1 MIFSCHN
8 NKVLV
13 YILCTL
19 LIVCMG
25 FATFVEKIHGSD
37 FVGKNIYG
45 SWWFISLWAVLAIV
59 CLLFLIQKKVYKRV
73 AVLLLHVSFMVI
85 LIGAFVTHLTSESGT
100 VHLRKDVNVSTF
112 TTDDGVER
120 EFPFSM
126 RLADFKILYYPGTDA
141 VMDYRCEID
150 VEIENKFKKV
160 SVSMNKIGKVSGYR
174 FYQSSYDFDGEGSH
188 LLVAYDPY
196 GIAITYFG
204 YLSLFVSLLWVMFS
218 KHTRIRELY
227 RKATVPMMVLMAL
240 FAQNVNASVETRDL
254 ASSEYHMSS
263 EGFVSSYGLVNK
275 EIADEF
281 GKIAV
286 LYNGRICPLNT
297 AASEF
302 VTKLSGKNSWN
313 GYSANEI
320 FVGWM
325 IYYTQW
331 EKQKLIKVKSG
342 EVQKLIGIDDKWA
355 SVLDFYTPNHKY
367 KLSGKA
373 NDTSLPASLR
383 KSIRE
388 TDEKLQVVSMFYNS
402 EMLHIFPLTVDGRME
417 WYTPGSTKLPIHTPE
432 SEFKFIKHVMDQ
444 LTQCILV
451 DDEAKAKQI
460 IAKIKLYQ
468 KDKAGAFIP
477 STTKLSMEVFY
488 YQIQNANWIVH
499 VFLTLSI
506 IFCLLSLTRKQN
518 RVISVVHSLI
528 IVLGMLWLTLLLG
541 LRWLVSG
548 HLPMSNGPETM
559 LFMAWI
565 TLVSTIIMMKKIP
578 VVKSFGTVVSAFCM
592 LVSTIAYGSPQITNL
607 MPVLQSPLLS
617 IHVATVMI
625 AYSLFAMVTLI
636 AVYGLVLHK
645 KKNVVELERMTAL
658 STLILYPAVAL
669 LSVGIF
675 IGAIW
680 ANISWG
686 TYWSWDPKE
695 TWALITLMIYAV
707 PLHKSFMPSS
717 QIGHHLYILI
727 SFLAVLMTYFGVNYF
742 LPGMHSYA

>member
-13 YILCTL
+13 YILYTL
-19 LIVCMG
+19 LVVCMG
-25 FATFVEKIHGSD
+25 FATFVEKTHGSD

-45 SWWFISLWAVLAIV
+45 SWWFITLWAVMAIV
-59 CLLFLIQKKVYKRV
+59 SLLFLIQKKVYKHV

-100 VHLRKDVNVSTF
+100 AHLRKDVNVSAF
-112 TTDDGVER
+112 TTDNGVKK

-150 VEIENKFKKV
+150 VEIENKFEKV
-160 SVSMNKIGKVSGYR
+160 SVSMNKIGKISGYR
-174 FYQSSYDFDGEGSH
+174 FYQSSYDSDGEGSH

-204 YLSLFVSLLWVMFS
+204 YLSLFVSLLWVIFS

-227 RKATVPMMVLMAL
+227 RKATVPMMVLML
-240 FAQNVNASVETRDL
+240 SFAQNLNASVETRDL
-254 ASSEYHMSS
+254 ASSEYRASS
-263 EGFVSSYGLVNK
+263 EGLVDK
-275 EIADEF
+275 KIADEF

-297 AASEF
+297 VASEF
-302 VTKLSGKNSWN
+302 VTKLSGKSSWN
-313 GYSANEI
+313 AYSANEI

-325 IYYTQW
+325 IFYTQW

-373 NDTSLPASLR
+373 NDTSLPASFR

-388 TDEKLQVVSMFYNS
+388 TDEKLQVVTMFYNS
-402 EMLHIFPLTVDGRME
+402 EMLHIFPLNVNGKLT
-417 WYTPGSTKLPIHTPE
+417 WFTPGSTELPKTVDE
-432 SEFKFIKHVMDQ
+432 AEFQFINHAMDEF
-444 LTQCILV
+444 TKCVLV
-451 DDEAKAKQI
+451 NDVAKAKHI

-468 KDKAGAFIP
+468 KEKAGEILP
-477 STTKLSMEVFY
+477 SPTKFNSEIFY
-488 YQIQNANWIVH
+488 NTLQHSNWIVYLY
-499 VFLTLSI
+499 LTLSI
-506 IFCLLSLTRKQN
+506 ILCFTFLVKSSRTIKYTH
-518 RVISVVHSLI
+518 VAI
-528 IVLGMLWLTLLLG
+528 IILALVWLTTLLA
-541 LRWLVSG
+541 LRWWISG
-548 HLPMSNGPETM
+548 HVPMSNGSETM

-565 TLVSTIIMMKKIP
+565 TLVITLVASKKIP
-578 VVKSFGTVVSAFCM
+578 ELIAFGPVVSGFCM
-592 LVSTIAYGSPQITNL
+592 LVSTIALNSPQITNL

-617 IHVATVMI
+617 IHVAMVMI
-625 AYSLFAMVTLI
+625 SYSLFAMVTLI
-636 AVYGLVLHK
+636 AVYGLILYK
-645 KKNVVELERMTAL
+645 KNNVVELERMTAL
-658 STLILYPAVAL
+658 STLILYPAVVS

-680 ANISWG
+680 ANVSWG
-686 TYWSWDPKE
+686 SYWSWDPKE

-717 QIGHHLYILI
+717 PIKHHLFILI
-727 SFLAVLMTYFGVNYF
+727 SFLTVLMTYFGVNYF
-742 LPGMHSYA
+742 LSGMHSYA

>member
-8 NKVLV
+8 NKVLI
-13 YILCTL
+13 YILYTL

-59 CLLFLIQKKVYKRV
+59 SLLFLIQKKVYKRV

-85 LIGAFVTHLTSESGT
+85 LIGAFVTHLTSESGN

-150 VEIENKFKKV
+150 VEIENKFEKV

-174 FYQSSYDFDGEGSH
+174 FYQSSYDSDGEGTH

-227 RKATVPMMVLMAL
+227 RKATVPMMVLML
-240 FAQNVNASVETRDL
+240 SLAQNVNASVETRDH
-254 ASSEYHMSS
+254 A
-263 EGFVSSYGLVNK
+263 SSYGFVNK

-302 VTKLSGKNSWN
+302 VTKLSGKSSWN

-331 EKQKLIKVKSG
+331 EKQKLIKVKNG
-342 EVQKLIGIDDKWA
+342 DVQKLIGIDDKWA

-388 TDEKLQVVSMFYNS
+388 TDEKLQVVTMFYNS
-402 EMLHIFPLTVDGRME
+402 EMLHIFPLKVDGKLT
-417 WYTPGSTKLPIHTPE
+417 WFTPGSTELPSNVE
-432 SEFKFIKHVMDQ
+432 EAEFQFINHAMDEF
-444 LTQCILV
+444 TKCVLV
-451 DDEAKAKQI
+451 NDVVKAKHI

-468 KDKAGAFIP
+468 KEKAGEILP
-477 STTKLSMEVFY
+477 SPTKLNSEIFY
-488 YQIQNANWIVH
+488 NTLQHSNWIVYLY
-499 VFLTLSI
+499 LTLSI
-506 IFCLLSLTRKQN
+506 ILCFTSLVKRSRTIKYIH
-518 RVISVVHSLI
+518 VAI
-528 IVLGMLWLTLLLG
+528 IILALVWLTTLLA
-541 LRWLVSG
+541 LRWWISG
-548 HLPMSNGPETM
+548 HVPMSNGAETM

-565 TLVSTIIMMKKIP
+565 TLVITLVASKKIP
-578 VVKSFGTVVSAFCM
+578 ELIAFGPVVSGFCI
-592 LVSTIAYGSPQITNL
+592 LVSTIALNSPQITNL

-617 IHVATVMI
+617 IHVAMVMI
-625 AYSLFAMVTLI
+625 SYSLFAMVTLI
-636 AVYGLVLHK
+636 AVYGLILYK
-645 KKNVVELERMTAL
+645 KNNVVELERMTAL
-658 STLILYPAVAL
+658 STLILYPAVGF

-680 ANISWG
+680 ANVSWG
-686 TYWSWDPKE
+686 SYWSWDPKE

-717 QIGHHLYILI
+717 PIKHHLFILI

-742 LPGMHSYA
+742 LSGMHSYA

>member
-8 NKVLV
+8 NKVLI
-13 YILCTL
+13 YILYTL
-19 LIVCMG
+19 LVVCMG
-25 FATFVEKIHGSD
+25 FATFVEKTHGSD

-45 SWWFISLWAVLAIV
+45 SWWFISLWTVLAIV
-59 CLLFLIQKKVYKRV
+59 SLLFLIQKKVYKRV

-100 VHLRKDVNVSTF
+100 VHLRKDVNVSAF
-112 TTDDGVER
+112 TTDNGVEK

-150 VEIENKFKKV
+150 VEIENKFEKV
-160 SVSMNKIGKVSGYR
+160 SVSMNKIGKISGYR
-174 FYQSSYDFDGEGSH
+174 FYQSSYDSDGEGTH

-204 YLSLFVSLLWVMFS
+204 YLSLLVSLLWVMFS

-227 RKATVPMMVLMAL
+227 RKATVPMMVLML
-240 FAQNVNASVETRDL
+240 SLAQNVNASVETRDH
-254 ASSEYHMSS
+254 ASSEYHA
-263 EGFVSSYGLVNK
+263 SSYGFVNK

-302 VTKLSGKNSWN
+302 VTKLSGKSSWN

-320 FVGWM
+320 FAGWM

-342 EVQKLIGIDDKWA
+342 EVQKLIGIEDKWA

-373 NDTSLPASLR
+373 NDTSLSASLR

-388 TDEKLQVVSMFYNS
+388 TDEKLQVVTMFYNS
-402 EMLHIFPLTVDGRME
+402 EMLHIFPLNVDGKLT
-417 WYTPGSTKLPIHTPE
+417 WFTPGSTELPTKVDE
-432 SEFKFIKHVMDQ
+432 AEFQFINHAMDEF
-444 LTQCILV
+444 TKCVLV
-451 DDEAKAKQI
+451 NDVAKAKHI

-468 KDKAGAFIP
+468 KEKAGDILP
-477 STTKLSMEVFY
+477 SPTKLNSEIFY
-488 YQIQNANWIVH
+488 NTLQHSNWIVYLY
-499 VFLTLSI
+499 LTLSI
-506 IFCLLSLTRKQN
+506 ILCFTSLVKRSKPIKYSH
-518 RVISVVHSLI
+518 VAI
-528 IVLGMLWLTLLLG
+528 IILALVWLTTLLA
-541 LRWLVSG
+541 LRWWISG
-548 HLPMSNGPETM
+548 HVPMSNGAETM

-565 TLVSTIIMMKKIP
+565 TLVITLVASKKIP
-578 VVKSFGTVVSAFCM
+578 ELIAFGPVVSGFCM
-592 LVSTIAYGSPQITNL
+592 LVSTIALNSPQITNL

-617 IHVATVMI
+617 IHVAMVMI
-625 AYSLFAMVTLI
+625 SYSLFAMVTLI
-636 AVYGLVLHK
+636 AVYGLILYK
-645 KKNVVELERMTAL
+645 KNNVVELERMTAL
-658 STLILYPAVAL
+658 STLILYPAVVF

-675 IGAIW
+675 IGAVW
-680 ANISWG
+680 ANVSWG
-686 TYWSWDPKE
+686 SYWSWDPKE

-717 QIGHHLYILI
+717 PIKHQLFILI
-727 SFLAVLMTYFGVNYF
+727 SFLTVLMTYFGVNYF
-742 LPGMHSYA
+742 LSGMHSYA

>member
-1 MIFSCHN
+1 MIFSCRN
-8 NKVLV
+8 NKILV
-13 YILCTL
+13 YILYTL

-25 FATFVEKIHGSD
+25 FATFVEKIYGSE
-37 FVGKNIYG
+37 FVGNNIYG
-45 SWWFISLWAVLAIV
+45 SWWFITLWAVLAIV
-59 CLLFLIQKKVYKRV
+59 SLLFLIQKKVYKRV

-100 VHLRKDVNVSTF
+100 VHLRKDVNVSAF
-112 TTDDGVER
+112 TTDNGVEK

-150 VEIENKFKKV
+150 VEIENKFEKV

-174 FYQSSYDFDGEGSH
+174 FYQSSYDSDGEGSH

-204 YLSLFVSLLWVMFS
+204 YLSLLVSLLWVMFS

-227 RKATVPMMVLMAL
+227 RKATVPMMLLML
-240 FAQNVNASVETRDL
+240 SLAQNVNASVETRDH
-254 ASSEYHMSS
+254 A
-263 EGFVSSYGLVNK
+263 SSYGFVNK

-302 VTKLSGKNSWN
+302 VTKLSGKSSWN

-320 FVGWM
+320 FAGWM

-342 EVQKLIGIDDKWA
+342 EVQKLIGIEDKWA

-388 TDEKLQVVSMFYNS
+388 TDEKLQVVTMFYNS
-402 EMLHIFPLTVDGRME
+402 EMLHIFPLNVDGKLT
-417 WYTPGSTKLPIHTPE
+417 WFTPGSTELPTKVDE
-432 SEFKFIKHVMDQ
+432 AEFQFINHAMDEF
-444 LTQCILV
+444 TKCVLV
-451 DDEAKAKQI
+451 NDVAKAKHI

-468 KDKAGAFIP
+468 KEKAGDILP
-477 STTKLSMEVFY
+477 SPTKLNSEIIY
-488 YQIQNANWIVH
+488 NTLQHSNWIVYLY
-499 VFLTLSI
+499 LTLSI
-506 IFCLLSLTRKQN
+506 ILCFTSLVKRSKPIKYSH
-518 RVISVVHSLI
+518 VAI
-528 IVLGMLWLTLLLG
+528 IILALVWLTTLLA
-541 LRWLVSG
+541 LRWWISG
-548 HLPMSNGPETM
+548 HVPMSNGAETM

-565 TLVSTIIMMKKIP
+565 TLVITLVASKKIP
-578 VVKSFGTVVSAFCM
+578 ELIAFGPVVSGFCM
-592 LVSTIAYGSPQITNL
+592 LVSTIALNSPQITNL

-617 IHVATVMI
+617 IHVAMVMI
-625 AYSLFAMVTLI
+625 SYSLFAMVTLI
-636 AVYGLVLHK
+636 AVYGLILYK
-645 KKNVVELERMTAL
+645 NNNVVELERMTAL
-658 STLILYPAVAL
+658 STLILYPAVGF

-680 ANISWG
+680 ANVSWG
-686 TYWSWDPKE
+686 SYWSWDPKE

-717 QIGHHLYILI
+717 PIKHQLFILI
-727 SFLAVLMTYFGVNYF
+727 SFLTVLMTYFGVNYF
-742 LPGMHSYA
+742 LSGMHSYA

>member
-13 YILCTL
+13 YILYTL

-25 FATFVEKIHGSD
+25 FASFVEKIHGSD

-45 SWWFISLWAVLAIV
+45 SWWFITLWAVLTIV
-59 CLLFLIQKKVYKRV
+59 SLLFLIQKKIYKRV

-100 VHLRKDVNVSTF
+100 VHLRKDVNVSAF
-112 TTDDGVER
+112 TTDNGVER

-150 VEIENKFKKV
+150 VEIEDKFEKV

-174 FYQSSYDFDGEGSH
+174 FYQSSYDSDGEGTH

-204 YLSLFVSLLWVMFS
+204 YLSLLVSLLWVMFS
-218 KHTRIRELY
+218 KQTRIRELY
-227 RKATVPMMVLMAL
+227 RKATVPMMLLML
-240 FAQNVNASVETRDL
+240 SFAQNVNASVETRDL
-254 ASSEYHMSS
+254 A
-263 EGFVSSYGLVNK
+263 SSYGLVNK

-302 VTKLSGKNSWN
+302 VTKLSGKSSWN

-355 SVLDFYTPNHKY
+355 SVLDFYTQNHKY

-388 TDEKLQVVSMFYNS
+388 TDEKLQVVTMFYNS
-402 EMLHIFPLTVDGRME
+402 EMLHIFPLNVDGKLT
-417 WYTPGSTKLPIHTPE
+417 WFTPGSPELPTKVDE
-432 SEFKFIKHVMDQ
+432 AEFQFINHAMDEF
-444 LTQCILV
+444 TKCVLV
-451 DDEAKAKQI
+451 NDVAKAKHI

-468 KDKAGAFIP
+468 KEKAGEILP
-477 STTKLSMEVFY
+477 SPTKLNSEIFY
-488 YQIQNANWIVH
+488 NTLQHSNWIVYLY
-499 VFLTLSI
+499 LTLSI
-506 IFCLLSLTRKQN
+506 ILCFTSLVKRSKPIKYIH
-518 RVISVVHSLI
+518 VAI
-528 IVLGMLWLTLLLG
+528 IILALVWLTTLLA
-541 LRWLVSG
+541 LRWWISG
-548 HLPMSNGPETM
+548 HVPMSNGAETM

-565 TLVSTIIMMKKIP
+565 TLVITLVASKKISELIAFGP
-578 VVKSFGTVVSAFCM
+578 VVSGFCM
-592 LVSTIAYGSPQITNL
+592 LVSTIALNSPQITNL

-617 IHVATVMI
+617 IHVAMVMI
-625 AYSLFAMVTLI
+625 SYSLFAMVTLI
-636 AVYGLVLHK
+636 AVYGLILYK
-645 KKNVVELERMTAL
+645 KNNVVELERMTAL
-658 STLILYPAVAL
+658 STLILYPAVSFLAI
-669 LSVGIF
+669 GIF
-675 IGAIW
+675 IGAVW
-680 ANISWG
+680 ANVSWG
-686 TYWSWDPKE
+686 SYWSWDPKE

-717 QIGHHLYILI
+717 PIKHHLFILI
-727 SFLAVLMTYFGVNYF
+727 SFLTVLMTYFGVNYF
-742 LPGMHSYA
+742 LSGMHSYA